1 MLSSP
6 RVLLI
11 ENIEDARKALNEIG
25 VDEKGIEIMAPKA
38 IYRTVKIDQI
48 DSRAAN
54 IVKQE
59 MLSRGGEAALSK
71 DVYLLNESKTDVIV
85 MGTLRHYKE
94 LYLKLKQQPFN
105 LSQIADEI
113 RETLS
118 NFEMESKVVYAGKY
132 RLDLLRRTYIMGILN
147 VTPDSF
153 SDGGKFNAL
162 DKILSRAIEMVEDG
176 ADIIDIGG
184 ESTRPGAEP
193 ISLDEELK
201 RVIPVIKRISSV
213 INKPISVDTYK
224 SKVAAQAIEAGA
236 SIVNDVSGL
245 RFDED
250 MPELIAKSGLPV
262 VIMHMKGEPH
272 NMQQDPEYKSV
283 IGEISDFLNNQAEM
297 AISKGIAKDRIILDP
312 GIGFGKTLMHN
323 LEIMH
328 FLSEFKSLGYPILI
342 GPSRK
347 SFIGGILDLPVEDRL
362 EGTAAAIAYGISQGA
377 NIVRVH
383 DVKEMSM
390 VSKMTDAMMRNT

>member
-1 MLSSP
+1 MLSNP

-11 ENIEDARKALNEIG
+11 ENIEDAGKALNEIG
-25 VDEKGIEIMAPKA
+25 VDEKGIEIMVPKA
-38 IYRTVKIDQI
+38 IYRIVKINQI

-54 IVKQE
+54 IIKQE

-71 DVYLLNESKTDVIV
+71 DVYLLNESKTDVII

-105 LSQIADEI
+105 LSLIADEI
-113 RETLS
+113 REALS
-118 NFEMESKVVYAGKY
+118 NFETESKVVYAGKY
-132 RLDLLRRTYIMGILN
+132 RLDLLRRTYIIGILN

-153 SDGGKFNAL
+153 SDGGKFNTL

-176 ADIIDIGG
+176 ADIIDVGG

-193 ISLDEELK
+193 VSLDEELK
-201 RVIPVIKRISSV
+201 RIIPVIERISSV

-224 SKVAAQAIEAGA
+224 SKVAARAIEAGA
-236 SIVNDVSGL
+236 SIINDISGL

-250 MPELIAKSGLPV
+250 MPELIAKAGLPV
-262 VIMHMKGEPH
+262 VIMHMQGEPG
-272 NMQQDPEYKSV
+272 NMQQNPEYKSV
-283 IGEISDFLNNQAEM
+283 IGEISTFLNNQAEM
-297 AISKGIAKDRIILDP
+297 AVGKGVSKDKIIIDP
-312 GIGFGKTLMHN
+312 GIGFGKNLKHN

-328 FLSEFKSLGYPILI
+328 YLSEFKSLGYPILL

-362 EGTAAAIAYGISQGA
+362 EGTAAAVAYGISQGVD
-377 NIVRVH
+377 IIRVH
-383 DVKEMSM
+383 DVKEMSR
-390 VSKMTDAMMRNT
+390 VSKMVDAMMRV